1 MVRHDFHR
9 VDRRSTIFEQRR
21 SALFPEAAKSVFSA
35 TRHIWNG
42 NSFSKAEFIELT
54 SARGHPHQTS
64 SCDSGCGIFTHSS
77 PDSSALVRKRQM
89 HCKERK
95 NALENMGS
103 ELKIPWSCLS
113 IVCSVLLVQLLYIC
127 VRKKCSKRFHLLWAL
142 FRNDFTMINVLL
154 TQCHGLR
161 QVLSTILCLPFFPSV
176 FST

>member
-21 SALFPEAAKSVFSA
+21 SALFPEVAKSVFSA

-54 SARGHPHQTS
+54 SAPLHPHQTS

-95 NALENMGS
+95 QGSWENCFRVANTLILPVHCLQGPSCSTPLHLHQKKM
-103 ELKIPWSCLS
+103 LWKIS
-113 IVCSVLLVQLLYIC
+113 SVMSSFLGIISQY
-127 VRKKCSKRFHLLWAL
+127 
-142 FRNDFTMINVLL
+142 
-154 TQCHGLR
+154 
-161 QVLSTILCLPFFPSV
+161 
-176 FST
+176 